1 MDAQSSAGEPPTP
14 IEELRRLLLEPER
27 EEIADVKR
35 RIADRRI
42 DPEALSEALPDAVVR
57 SWQSD
62 KRFAKAIAPPVEHAL
77 DESIRRNPRALAE
90 LFFPIIGPAIRRAV
104 ANALHGMQETL
115 NAALEKS
122 VSPRAFRWRLEARRT
137 GRPFGEVV
145 MAHTLQYRVTHVMLI
160 HAGSGLLLGHVAAP
174 GEPEIEPELTSGML
188 QAILAFARESFG
200 ERSEG
205 QETVNQLRIGD
216 FNLVVESGPRAI
228 LAASVQGF
236 PSPALQAAM
245 ADALETIH
253 LEHRDRLRAYDGNPE
268 AFATSRPLLQACL
281 MQERAVK
288 PAQNMTGASRRRVVM
303 ALALLTL
310 MLIPALLFLR
320 MNARWVDYRDRLHAE
335 PGFLVLESG
344 RRGLGFFVRGLR
356 DPLARPPD
364 ALRAASGLSPA
375 RIDEQWESYA
385 SGDPALVLARA
396 VRILDPPP
404 TVRLTVK
411 DGAVLPV
418 GEADHAWIA
427 AARRAEA
434 RLPAGAVLSFARTTD
449 RDRAL
454 VARLLRGLPRQIMFT
469 HGVTPAPAADAAL
482 RAATVVL
489 RELDAAATRASQR
502 VTVELAGTSDPTGT
516 EDQNRRLRQRRALW
530 LQAYLTARGV
540 PRDLLTVAPFE
551 ANPDA
556 DRSVQLT
563 PRVTEAAA
571 P

>member
-1 MDAQSSAGEPPTP
+1 MDAQSSTGESAAP

-27 EEIADVKR
+27 EAIADVKR
-35 RIADRRI
+35 RIADRRM
-42 DPEALSEALPDAVVR
+42 DTEALSEALPEAVVR
-57 SWQSD
+57 AWQSD
-62 KRFAKAIAPPVEHAL
+62 SRLGKAIAPAVEQAL

-90 LFFPIIGPAIRRAV
+90 LLFPIIGPAIRRAI
-104 ANALHGMQETL
+104 ANALHGMQASL

-122 VSPRAFRWRLEARRT
+122 VSPRSLRWRLEARRT

-174 GEPEIEPELTSGML
+174 DEPEIEPELTSGML

-200 ERSEG
+200 ERDE
-205 QETVNQLRIGD
+205 ETVNQLRIGD

-236 PSPALQAAM
+236 PSPALQDAM

-253 LEHRDRLRAYDGNPE
+253 LEHGDRLRAFDGNPE
-268 AFATSRPLLQACL
+268 PFATSRPLLQACL

-288 PAQNMTGASRRRVVM
+288 PAANMAGASRRKVVF

-310 MLIPALLFLR
+310 MLLPALLFLR

-335 PGFLVLESG
+335 PGLLVLESE
-344 RRGLGFFVRGLR
+344 RRGLGYFIRGLR

-364 ALRAASGLSPA
+364 ALREASGLSPG
-375 RIDEQWESYA
+375 RIDEQWEFYA
-385 SGDPALVLARA
+385 SGDPPLVLARA
-396 VRILDPPP
+396 ARVLDPPA
-404 TVRLTVK
+404 TVRLTVE
-411 DGAVLPV
+411 DGAVVPV

-427 AARRAEA
+427 AARRAES
-434 RLPAGAVLSFARTTD
+434 RLPAGAVLDWARTTD

-454 VARLLRGLPRQIMFT
+454 VARLLGGLPRRVSFA
-469 HGVTPAPAADAAL
+469 HGVTPAPGAEATLRNVAGAL
-482 RAATVVL
+482 SQL
-489 RELDAAATRASQR
+489 GAAATRAGQE

-516 EDQNRRLRQRRALW
+516 ADQNRRLRRRRALW
-530 LQAYLTARGV
+530 LQDYLTARGV
-540 PRDLLTVAPFE
+540 PRDLLAVAPFE
-551 ANPDA
+551 SNLEA
-556 DRSVQLT
+556 DRSVHLT
-563 PRVTEAAA
+563 PRVAEAGA